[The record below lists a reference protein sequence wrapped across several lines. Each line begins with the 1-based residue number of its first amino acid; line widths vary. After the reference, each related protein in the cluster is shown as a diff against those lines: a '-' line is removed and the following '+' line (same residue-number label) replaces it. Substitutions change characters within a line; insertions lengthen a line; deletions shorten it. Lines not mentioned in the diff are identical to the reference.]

1 MSFFLFLLFFSLCFG
16 GIVPAFT
23 TPLLPNC
30 TSQAHESK
38 VLDANANIYLED
50 NTALVRF
57 SEAKFV

>member
-1 MSFFLFLLFFSLCFG
+1 MSFFLFLLLFSLFFDG
-16 GIVPAFT
+16 FVPAFI

-50 NTALVRF
+50 NTALIRF
-57 SEAKFV
+57 AEAKFV